1 MRILVVDD
9 DAIARLII
17 EQNLKTLP
25 QLSATIFKAEN
36 GKVAM
41 DVVASE
47 QLDVILLDLNMPI
60 MNGFE
65 VLEVLQEQSKTIPVY
80 IVSSSNLSEDQSRCK
95 EYPFVK
101 GFFSKPVNQAN
112 LLSLSELLV

>member
-17 EQNLKTLP
+17 EQNLKILP

-36 GKVAM
+36 GKLAM
-41 DVVASE
+41 DIIDNEHIDA
-47 QLDVILLDLNMPI
+47 ILLDLNMPI

-65 VLEVLQEQSKTIPVY
+65 VLELLHEQAKAIPVY
-80 IVSSSNLSEDQSRCK
+80 IVTSSNLSEDRSRCE
-95 EYPFVK
+95 EYDFVK
-101 GFFSKPVNQAN
+101 GFFQKPVNQNN
-112 LLSLSELLV
+112 LMLLKEHLL